1 MDAEAVPPGIAT
13 SHDITGN
20 VGGLGCARTP
30 ISWVC
35 PLSVMFGQLLP
46 ETMARA
52 STLPVAPICVQVAM
66 MSGDPCAKQ
75 EEMAAARRII
85 KRRTSLTPQLWSGV
99 TNPPQILSRM
109 QAGDKFR
116 RP

>member
-20 VGGLGCARTP
+20 VGGLGSARTP

-52 STLPVAPICVQVAM
+52 STLPVAPTCVQVAM
-66 MSGDPCAKQ
+66 MSRVPCAKQ
-75 EEMAAARRII
+75 EGMAEGRRMI
-85 KRRTSLTPQLWSGV
+85 KRRTRLIPTLWS
-99 TNPPQILSRM
+99 
-109 QAGDKFR
+109 AG
-116 RP
+116 